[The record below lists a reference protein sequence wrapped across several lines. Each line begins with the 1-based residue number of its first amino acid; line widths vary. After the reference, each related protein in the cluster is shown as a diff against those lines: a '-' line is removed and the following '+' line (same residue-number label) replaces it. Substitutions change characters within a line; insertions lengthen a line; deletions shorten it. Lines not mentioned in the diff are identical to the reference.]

1 MKSTSGGLILAL
13 TLAGGFATAAL
24 AEDLPLP
31 TLYKNLAERN
41 HYAVVEGLTEAQADV
56 KCAILDQLVAAFPDA
71 AGKPIAVKYSWSRP
85 DPNAAPTRKFVISG
99 IPETVPDLTNR
110 AGTLFK
116 ENEDFV
122 IPDPDYAPI
131 VSTNTTASNEGGKV
145 TVKGTAKSPSDQIKG
160 LVAEIDATTW
170 QFKKID
176 LDLGAAH
183 VIIET
188 TSKDLGGK
196 WGVETSTIQFPQYKK
211 VLRYEYAQAGEFWLP
226 SKLTVELLGLDGKE
240 LRPTYVY
247 EFTNWQVAKSSS

>member
-1 MKSTSGGLILAL
+1 MKATRGGLMLAL
-13 TLAGGFATAAL
+13 ALAGGFATRAL

-31 TLYKNLAERN
+31 TLYKNLADRN
-41 HYAVVEGLTEAQADV
+41 HYAVAEGLKEAQADV
-56 KCAILDQLVAAFPDA
+56 KCGILDQLIAAFPDA
-71 AGKPIAVKYSWSRP
+71 AGKPITVKYTWSRP

-99 IPETVPDLTNR
+99 IPETVPDLTSR
-110 AGTLFK
+110 ASTLFK

-131 VSTNTTASNEGGKV
+131 VSTNATAANEAGKV

-188 TSKDLGGK
+188 TRKDLGGK

-211 VLRYEYAQAGEFWLP
+211 VIRYEYAQAGEFSLP
-226 SKLTVELLGLDGKE
+226 SKLTVELVGPDGKE
-240 LRPTYVY
+240 LRPSYVY
-247 EFTNWQVAKSSS
+247 EFSNWQATK